1 MTPILKVGS
10 QHISKV
16 LSLQYVYP
24 KTCIPLTP
32 SGTKISRKGFMLHIK
47 LKGVEQRASQ
57 RKFCLTRTFVPS
69 HISVPLG
76 WDRDQELTFSESGQ
90 VAYQYQLKNL

>member
-1 MTPILKVGS
+1 MLISHKHITLVFKIDF
-10 QHISKV
+10 QHLSKV
-16 LSLQYVYP
+16 LLLRNVYP

-32 SGTKISRKGFMLHIK
+32 SGTKISSLGFMLHIK

-76 WDRDQELTFSESGQ
+76 WDRDQELTFSESG
-90 VAYQYQLKNL
+90 